1 MREGKILL
9 LATNNI
15 TLERNICYSGKN
27 ANEARHTI
35 HTLRRMDAEGHSI
48 GNHSYS
54 HNYDYLYSG
63 EGKTLIKY
71 LPKNTMAKK
80 FLSFQI

>member
-27 ANEARHTI
+27 ANEARHTN
-35 HTLRRMDAEGHSI
+35 HTLRRMDAEE
-48 GNHSYS
+48 GNKGLWTYTLLEQ
-54 HNYDYLYSG
+54 DA
-63 EGKTLIKY
+63 EGNISRWVKR
-71 LPKNTMAKK
+71 
-80 FLSFQI
+80 

>member
-35 HTLRRMDAEGHSI
+35 HILRRMDAEE
-48 GNHSYS
+48 GNKGLWTYTLLEQ
-54 HNYDYLYSG
+54 DA
-63 EGKTLIKY
+63 EGNISRWGKR
-71 LPKNTMAKK
+71 
-80 FLSFQI
+80 